1 MDRMPKCGLRRD
13 GFFWAWAE
21 TLSMD
26 KNSNFAASKSDGMKN
41 LTKIRRDVNCFSA
54 SDALI
59 KVSFITFVV

>member
-1 MDRMPKCGLRRD
+1 MADGLVS
-13 GFFWAWAE
+13 
-21 TLSMD
+21 TLNASQSQNYGNKKD
-26 KNSNFAASKSDGMKN
+26 SNFAASKSDGMKN

>member
-1 MDRMPKCGLRRD
+1 MEGYKKD
-13 GFFWAWAE
+13 
-21 TLSMD
+21 
-26 KNSNFAASKSDGMKN
+26 SNFAASKSDGMKN

>member
-1 MDRMPKCGLRRD
+1 MFCNFM
-13 GFFWAWAE
+13 FY
-21 TLSMD
+21 TQT

>member
-1 MDRMPKCGLRRD
+1 MNKNVVYAN
-13 GFFWAWAE
+13 GFDDSAKLLG
-21 TLSMD
+21 TKRS
-26 KNSNFAASKSDGMKN
+26 SNFAASKSDGMKN

>member
-1 MDRMPKCGLRRD
+1 MG
-13 GFFWAWAE
+13 E
-21 TLSMD
+21 TSTIKMGH
-26 KNSNFAASKSDGMKN
+26 KESSNFAASKSDGMKN

>member
-1 MDRMPKCGLRRD
+1 MKIIVLN
-13 GFFWAWAE
+13 
-21 TLSMD
+21 S
-26 KNSNFAASKSDGMKN
+26 SNFAASKSDGMKN